1 MYLLVAVDDTG
12 GMLFNG
18 RRQTMDRAMREK
30 LLEKTQGRLLYVAPY
45 TAQLFSPE
53 EQNRLHVSEN
63 FLKEAGAGD
72 WAWTEKDDPT
82 PYLHAIEKLIL
93 VRWNRTYPADS
104 WFTLDLKSQWKL
116 EQTEEFAGSSHEKI
130 TWEVYGR

>member
-1 MYLLVAVDDTG
+1 MYLIVAVDDTG

-18 RRQTMDRAMREK
+18 RRQTMDRAMRAK
-30 LLEKTQGRLLYVAPY
+30 LLEKAQGHLLYVAPY

-53 EQNRLHVSEN
+53 EQKQLHVSDT

-72 WAWTEKDDPT
+72 WAWTEKEDPT
-82 PYLHAIEKLIL
+82 PYLSDIEKLIL
-93 VRWNRTYPADS
+93 VRWNRTYPADQ
-104 WFTLDLKSQWKL
+104 WLTLDINTKWKR
-116 EQTEEFAGSSHEKI
+116 ECVEDFAGSSHENI